1 MTTQRPKDDTVSEG
15 DTCQQES
22 VAGLTEVNPE
32 VPHHTTHPQNQTT
45 SETPS
50 TVQCVQV
57 NLRKSHQ
64 ALVSLF
70 LDILNKNVY
79 KNDIDVI
86 FITEPP
92 NVIKVNALTDVP
104 DDVFNVFAEKYGR
117 AAIVTKGMTTWKL
130 TQLCAKD
137 ITVCQTKLNNC
148 LTYLVSL
155 YLDGK
160 VHDFPNKFKDLIR
173 KKGNCDIII
182 GTNSNSQSTVW
193 NCPSSD
199 KRGELLEQFF
209 IDNHLTCLNVGNN
222 PTFQN
227 GSGNTSIKK

>member
-1 MTTQRPKDDTVSEG
+1 MSEG

-32 VPHHTTHPQNQTT
+32 VPRHITHPQNQTT

-79 KNDIDVI
+79 KNGIDVI

-92 NVIKVNALTDVP
+92 NV
-104 DDVFNVFAEKYGR
+104 
-117 AAIVTKGMTTWKL
+117 TKAT
-130 TQLCAKD
+130 
-137 ITVCQTKLNNC
+137 
-148 LTYLVSL
+148 
-155 YLDGK
+155 
-160 VHDFPNKFKDLIR
+160 P
-173 KKGNCDIII
+173 
-182 GTNSNSQSTVW
+182 
-193 NCPSSD
+193 
-199 KRGELLEQFF
+199 
-209 IDNHLTCLNVGNN
+209 
-222 PTFQN
+222 
-227 GSGNTSIKK
+227 

>member
-1 MTTQRPKDDTVSEG
+1 MSEG

-32 VPHHTTHPQNQTT
+32 APRHNTHPQNQTT

-50 TVQCVQV
+50 SVQCVQV
-57 NLRKSHQ
+57 NLRKTHQ

-79 KNDIDVI
+79 KNGIDVI

-92 NVIKVNALTDVP
+92 NVTKANALTDVP
-104 DDVFNVFAEKYGR
+104 DDVFNMFAEKCGR
-117 AAIVTKGMTTWKL
+117 AVLVTKGMTTWKCP
-130 TQLCAKD
+130 QFCAKD
-137 ITVCQTKLNNC
+137 IAVYQTKLNNC

-160 VHDFPNKFKDLIR
+160 VHDFPN
-173 KKGNCDIII
+173 
-182 GTNSNSQSTVW
+182 
-193 NCPSSD
+193 
-199 KRGELLEQFF
+199 
-209 IDNHLTCLNVGNN
+209 
-222 PTFQN
+222 
-227 GSGNTSIKK
+227 